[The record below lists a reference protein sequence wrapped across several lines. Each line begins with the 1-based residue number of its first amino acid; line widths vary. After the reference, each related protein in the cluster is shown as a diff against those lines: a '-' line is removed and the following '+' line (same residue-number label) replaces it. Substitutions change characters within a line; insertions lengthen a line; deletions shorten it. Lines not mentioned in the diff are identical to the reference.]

1 MLKIYTFLILFSF
14 SLRSDFFKNWS
25 EWNAQNR
32 AELVSNFTPK
42 KSNDNSKKN
51 NQQEDNNKKIRFNS
65 IVGGVSQEVLEL
77 KSFLENPELFDEVGA
92 EKPTGI
98 LLVGPPGTGKTMTV
112 QALANE
118 IDAEFI
124 QANASSFINMYV
136 GTGPN
141 AVQEIFKKAEA
152 VLKSG
157 KKKHVIIFLD
167 EFDSIGSRRSDNGS
181 GAVSEENKTINEL
194 LAQMDGFN
202 KNKNITVIAATNR
215 LEMIDEALLRPGRF
229 DYIVQIPL
237 PDLNKRKELIRH
249 YLKSKPR
256 KMDENIMDNLDT
268 LAKATVGFNCAQL
281 KELVNRASVIA
292 VRNKRAKLTLD
303 DLNESLKQLQ

>member
-1 MLKIYTFLILFSF
+1 MLKIFSFIILFSL
-14 SLRSDFFKNWS
+14 SLNADFFKNWS
-25 EWNAQNR
+25 DWNAQNR
-32 AELVSNFTPK
+32 AELVYNFTPK
-42 KSNDNSKKN
+42 NQNDSSKKKN
-51 NQQEDNNKKIRFNS
+51 EDKDAVKKIRFNS
-65 IVGGVSQEVLEL
+65 IIGGVSQEVLEL
-77 KSFLENPELFDEVGA
+77 KDFLENPERFDEVGA

-124 QANASSFINMYV
+124 QANASSFINLYV

-202 KNKNITVIAATNR
+202 KNRNITVIAATNR

-229 DYIVQIPL
+229 DYIVQISL
-237 PDLNKRKELIRH
+237 PDFNKRKELIKH
-249 YLKSKPR
+249 YLKAKPR
-256 KMDENIMDNLDT
+256 KMDENIMDNLDV

-292 VRNKRAKLTLD
+292 VRNKRNKLTLD